1 MAATTPAATS
11 TTPAVPAPVIAGSLT
26 LPGQT
31 RNVAE
36 AQGVRRQGARSPASV
51 PGHRRFTVL

>member
-11 TTPAVPAPVIAGSLT
+11 TTRAAPAPVIAGSLT

-36 AQGVRRQGARSPASV
+36 ARAFVAKTLGPRHPCLR
-51 PGHRRFTVL
+51 HRRFTVL